1 MKLLGSVRP
10 HSRLLTDGGW
20 FTLAVCVFIVG
31 LEVAGRWAVTDFH
44 DALAAF
50 ALMFAIG
57 TVAARHR
64 RAPLGW
70 VTRLANW
77 GRQLGSAFTALRYD
91 HGIDLRGVPPVPRR
105 TPPAVWLLAL
115 FLVLWAGLDRKSL
128 V

>member
-1 MKLLGSVRP
+1 MKLLSSGLPRG
-10 HSRLLTDGGW
+10 RLLTDGGW
-20 FTLAVCVFIVG
+20 FTLAVCGFVVG
-31 LEVAGRWAVTDFH
+31 LEVAGRYAATDFH

-70 VTRLANW
+70 VTKLGNW
-77 GRQLGSAFTALRYD
+77 GRRLGAAFGGLRYD

-105 TPPAVWLLAL
+105 TPPAV
-115 FLVLWAGLDRKSL
+115 
-128 V
+128 